1 MFSIRNKF
9 FLFSFTIIFLF
20 ALNSRLEAQTK
31 NQPQQFKILG
41 ISVEG
46 NSTAEPAAI
55 ILNSG
60 LKVGSEISIPSEDT
74 RNAMNRL
81 WGLRIFSD
89 IQILVERTVGDGIYL
104 LIKVVEHP
112 RLDKVEIEGEDEV
125 SENDLTKK
133 ITILK
138 GQILSPFEINK
149 ILKAFKKVYEEDGF
163 HQVKFETEIVESAD
177 TTANGKKY

>member
-9 FLFSFTIIFLF
+9 SFFFHNNFSFRFKFETRS
-20 ALNSRLEAQTK
+20 ANK

-133 ITILK
+133 L
-138 GQILSPFEINK
+138 QF
-149 ILKAFKKVYEEDGF
+149 
-163 HQVKFETEIVESAD
+163 
-177 TTANGKKY
+177 

>member
-9 FLFSFTIIFLF
+9 SFFFHNNFSFRFKFETRS
-20 ALNSRLEAQTK
+20 ANK

-81 WGLRIFSD
+81 WGLRIF
-89 IQILVERTVGDGIYL
+89 
-104 LIKVVEHP
+104 
-112 RLDKVEIEGEDEV
+112 
-125 SENDLTKK
+125 LT
-133 ITILK
+133 
-138 GQILSPFEINK
+138 
-149 ILKAFKKVYEEDGF
+149 FKF
-163 HQVKFETEIVESAD
+163 
-177 TTANGKKY
+177 